1 MAKVICT
8 DSIKAGFAIID
19 TLITEIASIDKMFT
33 DGIFS
38 ADVTEGQ
45 FKKVVTDSITT
56 EVICADTVKTNTFCS
71 FSTFEVKNA
80 FGEPVFTIEPNA
92 GFDYAFNLVGN
103 VMI

>member
-1 MAKVICT
+1 
-8 DSIKAGFAIID
+8 
-19 TLITEIASIDKMFT
+19 MFT

-103 VMI
+103 VMIQGGLAAESKQFLIAPPGPRKPPPPSL